1 MNRRNK
7 LITIITIIVIILIG
21 LGFGL
26 YFGLKNNSNNS
37 NNSNSSNSQTPP
49 LNIQSSNHP
58 IEKWSQT
65 MCNQYIAACQDNINK
80 GLVPNTAMHGCLEI
94 TKAHEC

>member
-7 LITIITIIVIILIG
+7 LITIIVIIILVG
-21 LGFGL
+21 LGLGLGL
-26 YFGLKNNSNNS
+26 YFGLKNNSNS
-37 NNSNSSNSQTPP
+37 SNSSNSQTPQ

-58 IEKWSQT
+58 IEKWSPT

-80 GLVPNTAMHGCLEI
+80 GLVPNTAMAGCLEI
-94 TKAHEC
+94 MKAHECQI